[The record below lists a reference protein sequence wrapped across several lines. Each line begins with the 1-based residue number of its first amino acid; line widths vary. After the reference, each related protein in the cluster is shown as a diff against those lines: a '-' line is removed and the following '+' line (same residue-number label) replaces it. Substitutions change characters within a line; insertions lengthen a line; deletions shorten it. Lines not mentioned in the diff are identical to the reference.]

1 MEPPPLK
8 RHSGVSAK
16 VVWFLSAEERKI
28 SLSRSRPYFSFRAG
42 FFAVRHTAP
51 RPKRTGGAFDIRL
64 FTLPHIASRHDG
76 HHPRQPLKIQQHI
89 KGEPPHVRC
98 VSLVLCRIY
107 GLFGIGEKF
116 LTLIDHGVS
125 PPIRCVPPCRAAN
138 PTADSACRLPPHIAP
153 QVSV

>member
-64 FTLPHIASRHDG
+64 LTLPHIASRHVG
-76 HHPRQPLKIQQHI
+76 QHP
-89 KGEPPHVRC
+89 
-98 VSLVLCRIY
+98 
-107 GLFGIGEKF
+107 
-116 LTLIDHGVS
+116 
-125 PPIRCVPPCRAAN
+125 
-138 PTADSACRLPPHIAP
+138 
-153 QVSV
+153 